1 MGATRDMGAKAHEF
15 RAEGLGFEPRRRFRL
30 VVFKTTAFDRSAIP
44 PIESAPP
51 HGNAPN
57 LCNSISYAGTRGK
70 PGKRAALAKPL
81 R

>member
-1 MGATRDMGAKAHEF
+1 MGVAMGKGAKAQKF

-44 PIESAPP
+44 PTDSAPP

-57 LCNSISYAGTRGK
+57 LCPSIPYADTRGK
-70 PGKRAALAKPL
+70 PAKRAAPTKPL
-81 R
+81 